1 MTDREENILISIII
15 PVYNVEKYIEKCLDS
30 LADLDIENEII
41 LINDGSTDKSLEKI
55 EKYRESN
62 PEKKILL
69 FTQKNQGQAAARN
82 KGIKN
87 AKGRYISFID
97 SDDFVDI
104 EKYNRFIKITI
115 ENNLDLS
122 IGNFN
127 YYYGENDSRNHIQFT
142 RENLDSKKIDTGINW
157 LLFFNECY
165 TVEPWNKLYRRK
177 FLMENGHFF
186 KKGRVHEDVIF
197 TTEVFLKAQKVK
209 YFDICFYNYFQGN
222 VSSTMKTIKEK
233 NYDDMILNIKEI
245 GEYKKKYSQNRNL
258 EKFLNE
264 LIYHFFDE
272 MMEKTYKMNNKI
284 FKKIQKEYRNIFR
297 DYKVSENMD
306 KRLRRKSKKL
316 CGNYFFIYYNEKLN
330 KIIKKI
336 KKGDYNGNS

>member
-1 MTDREENILISIII
+1 
-15 PVYNVEKYIEKCLDS
+15 
-30 LADLDIENEII
+30 
-41 LINDGSTDKSLEKI
+41 
-55 EKYRESN
+55 
-62 PEKKILL
+62 
-69 FTQKNQGQAAARN
+69 
-82 KGIKN
+82 
-87 AKGRYISFID
+87 
-97 SDDFVDI
+97 
-104 EKYNRFIKITI
+104 
-115 ENNLDLS
+115 
-122 IGNFN
+122 
-127 YYYGENDSRNHIQFT
+127 
-142 RENLDSKKIDTGINW
+142 
-157 LLFFNECY
+157 
-165 TVEPWNKLYRRK
+165 
-177 FLMENGHFF
+177 
-186 KKGRVHEDVIF
+186 
-197 TTEVFLKAQKVK
+197 
-209 YFDICFYNYFQGN
+209 
-222 VSSTMKTIKEK
+222 MKTIKEK

>member
-122 IGNFN
+122 IANFN

>member
-1 MTDREENILISIII
+1 
-15 PVYNVEKYIEKCLDS
+15 
-30 LADLDIENEII
+30 
-41 LINDGSTDKSLEKI
+41 
-55 EKYRESN
+55 
-62 PEKKILL
+62 
-69 FTQKNQGQAAARN
+69 
-82 KGIKN
+82 
-87 AKGRYISFID
+87 
-97 SDDFVDI
+97 
-104 EKYNRFIKITI
+104 
-115 ENNLDLS
+115 
-122 IGNFN
+122 
-127 YYYGENDSRNHIQFT
+127 
-142 RENLDSKKIDTGINW
+142 
-157 LLFFNECY
+157 
-165 TVEPWNKLYRRK
+165 
-177 FLMENGHFF
+177 MENGHFF

>member
-127 YYYGENDSRNHIQFT
+127 YY
-142 RENLDSKKIDTGINW
+142 
-157 LLFFNECY
+157 
-165 TVEPWNKLYRRK
+165 
-177 FLMENGHFF
+177 
-186 KKGRVHEDVIF
+186 
-197 TTEVFLKAQKVK
+197 
-209 YFDICFYNYFQGN
+209 
-222 VSSTMKTIKEK
+222 
-233 NYDDMILNIKEI
+233 
-245 GEYKKKYSQNRNL
+245 
-258 EKFLNE
+258 
-264 LIYHFFDE
+264 
-272 MMEKTYKMNNKI
+272 
-284 FKKIQKEYRNIFR
+284 
-297 DYKVSENMD
+297 
-306 KRLRRKSKKL
+306 
-316 CGNYFFIYYNEKLN
+316 
-330 KIIKKI
+330 
-336 KKGDYNGNS
+336 